1 MVTGAELE
9 RMSDEER
16 RDVVPHAAV
25 FARVS
30 PEHAL
35 IWRHQDAIVLHVTD
49 HSAACLV
56 NERPMTWA
64 TLEAGDEVRM
74 GTFRMH
80 IEVNGADS

>member
-1 MVTGAELE
+1 M
-9 RMSDEER
+9 
-16 RDVVPHAAV
+16 
-25 FARVS
+25 S

-74 GTFRMH
+74 GTFKMR
-80 IEVNGADS
+80 IEVDAADSE